1 MPVTSAE
8 DIKHVNARYH
18 DVAAADYDRKWGI
31 SYGVQG
37 RAQVVAKLQRALGE
51 RGLRFG
57 RALEVGA
64 GTGYFSLNL
73 LRAGVIE
80 SAVATDISRGMLDEL
95 ATSARRLGLEV
106 ETACCEAAELPFP
119 DDSFDLV
126 FGHAV
131 LHHLPDLPGAFAE
144 FRRVL
149 RPGGRLAFCGEPSR
163 YGNLLAA
170 VPKRGA
176 QLVAPVW
183 RGPLVGPP
191 RGAKGA
197 GPADG
202 PRLE

>member
-1 MPVTSAE
+1 MPAPSAE
-8 DIKHVNARYH
+8 EIKDVNARYH

-95 ATSARRLGLEV
+95 ATSARRLGVEV
-106 ETACCEAAELPFP
+106 DTVRADAAELPLP
-119 DDSFDLV
+119 DASFDLV

-163 YGNLLAA
+163 HGDRLAG
-170 VPKRGA
+170 VP
-176 QLVAPVW
+176 
-183 RGPLVGPP
+183 
-191 RGAKGA
+191 
-197 GPADG
+197 
-202 PRLE
+202 